1 LRFKQASLVIAS
13 LVLAISFP
21 SFAAELVGRV
31 TAVQDGD
38 SIIVLDDTFTEH
50 RVRLGGIDAPERS
63 QAYGQA
69 AKKSLSSMVFGN
81 TVRVVW
87 EKTDPYGRTVGK
99 VLFNGQD
106 INLKQIQSGY
116 AWHYRQYQ
124 SEQRLEDREAYAQ
137 AEIVAR
143 QARIGLWQEPEPI
156 PPWRYRRSQRNR

>member
-1 LRFKQASLVIAS
+1 MIAS
-13 LVLAISFP
+13 FVLAISFP
-21 SFAAELVGRV
+21 SLAAELVGKV
-31 TAVQDGD
+31 SGVQDGD

-69 AKKSLSSMVFGN
+69 AKQSLARMVFGN
-81 TVRVVW
+81 TVSVVW

-99 VLFNGQD
+99 VVFNGQD

-124 SEQRLEDREAYAQ
+124 SEQRLDDREAYAA
-137 AEIVAR
+137 AEIEAR
-143 QARIGLWQEPEPI
+143 RARLGLWQEPDPV
-156 PPWRYRRSQRNR
+156 PPWRYRRTHRNR